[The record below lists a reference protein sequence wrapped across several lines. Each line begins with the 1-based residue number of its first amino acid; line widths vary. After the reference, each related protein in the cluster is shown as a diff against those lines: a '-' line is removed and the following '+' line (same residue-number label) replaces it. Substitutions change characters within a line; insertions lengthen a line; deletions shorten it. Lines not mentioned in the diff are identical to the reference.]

1 MKNYSIK
8 ALREALDTKEVSSVE
23 VLEHFKTEI
32 ETHDQKINSF
42 ITKTYDHA
50 LAQAQKADEAIA
62 KGEQKMLTGIPIA
75 HKDLFCTKGIKTTA
89 ASKMLENFVS
99 PYDATVVEKL
109 DQAGVM
115 VLGKVNMDEFAMGGS
130 NRTSHFGTVHN
141 PWNCDHVAGGSSGG
155 SAAAVSA
162 GFVLAATAS
171 DTGGSTRQPASFC
184 NLTGIKA
191 TYGRISRWG
200 MIPFACSFDQA
211 GVIAKTA
218 EDCAYMFEAMAGHD
232 AKDST
237 SHHVAVPKYSN
248 LLNQS
253 IEGLRIGIPK
263 EFLSKDLDPKIAAV
277 IENALKQYEAM
288 GATLVEVTLPNTDV
302 VVPVYYTI
310 APAEASSNLAC
321 FDGVRYGHRC
331 ENPQDLQD
339 LYMRSRAEGFGEEVK
354 KRIFM
359 GTYALSA
366 SAYDA
371 YYVKAQKVRRL
382 VANDYNSVLSQVDV
396 IMGPTS
402 PDLPFRQD
410 SKGGTNEYLSDIFTV
425 GANLAGLPAMSIPAG
440 FVEGLPVGLQIIG
453 RAFDEGK
460 ILNVAHA
467 YQKETDW
474 HTKLPTLD

>member
-8 ALREALDTKEVSSVE
+8 ELRQALDTKEVSSVE
-23 VLEHFKTEI
+23 VFEHFKTEI
-32 ETHDQKINSF
+32 ETHDAKINSF
-42 ITKTYDHA
+42 ITKTYDQA
-50 LAQAQKADEAIA
+50 LAQAKKADEAIA

-75 HKDLFCTKGIKTTA
+75 HKDLFCTKGVKTTA

-109 DQAGVM
+109 DDAGAM
-115 VLGKVNMDEFAMGGS
+115 VLGKLNMDEFAMGGT

-141 PWNCDHVAGGSSGG
+141 PWNFDHVAGGSSGG
-155 SAAAVSA
+155 SAAAVSS

-218 EDCAYMFEAMAGHD
+218 EDCAYMFESMAGYD

-237 SHHVAVPKYSN
+237 SHHIAVPKYSE

-253 IEGLRIGIPK
+253 VEGLRIGIPK
-263 EFLSKDLDPKIAAV
+263 EFLSPDLDPAIADV
-277 IENALKQYEAM
+277 IQAALKQYEAM

-321 FDGVRYGHRC
+321 YDGVRYGYRC
-331 ENPQDLQD
+331 DNPKDLQD
-339 LYMRSRAEGFGEEVK
+339 LYTRTRAEGFGNEVK

-396 IMGPTS
+396 IMGPTA
-402 PDLPFRQD
+402 PELPFAQD
-410 SKGGTNEYLSDIFTV
+410 SIGSTREYLSDIFTV

-440 FVEGLPVGLQIIG
+440 FVNGLPVGLQIIG

-460 ILNVAHA
+460 ILSVAHA

-474 HTKLPTLD
+474 HTQQPKFD

>member
-8 ALREALDTKEVSSVE
+8 ELRQALDTKEVSSVE

-32 ETHDQKINSF
+32 ETHDHKINSF
-42 ITKTYDHA
+42 ITKTYDVA
-50 LAQAQKADEAIA
+50 LEQAKRADEAIA
-62 KGEQKMLTGIPIA
+62 KGEQSQLTGIPIA
-75 HKDLFCTKGIKTTA
+75 HKDLYCTKGIKTTA

-115 VLGKVNMDEFAMGGS
+115 VLGKVNMDEFAMGGT
-130 NRTSHFGTVHN
+130 NRTSYFGTVHN
-141 PWNCDHVAGGSSGG
+141 PWNVEHVAGGSSGG
-155 SAAAVSA
+155 SAAAVSS

-191 TYGRISRWG
+191 TYGRISRYG

-237 SHHVAVPKYSN
+237 SHHVAVPKYSE

-263 EFLSKDLDPKIAAV
+263 EFLSPDLDPKIAAV
-277 IENALKQYEAM
+277 IETALKQYEAM

-321 FDGVRYGHRC
+321 FDGVRYGYRC
-331 ENPQDLQD
+331 EDPKDLQD
-339 LYMRSRAEGFGEEVK
+339 LYMRTRAEGFGEEVK

-382 VANDYNSVLSQVDV
+382 VANDYNTALSQVDV
-396 IMGPTS
+396 MMGPTT

-410 SKGGTNEYLSDIFTV
+410 STGSSQVYLSDIFTV

-440 FVEGLPVGLQIIG
+440 FVDGLPVGLQIIG
-453 RAFDEGK
+453 RAFDEAK

-474 HTKLPTLD
+474 HTKLPKLD

>member
-8 ALREALDTKEVSSVE
+8 ELRAALDTKEISSVE
-23 VLEHFKTEI
+23 VVKHFSAEIDAHDPKT
-32 ETHDQKINSF
+32 NSF
-42 ITKTYDHA
+42 ITKTFDHA
-50 LAQAQKADEAIA
+50 LGQAKKADEAIA
-62 KGEQKMLTGIPIA
+62 KGEQGMLTGVPIA
-75 HKDLFCTKGIKTTA
+75 HKDLYCTKGIKTTA

-99 PYDATVVEKL
+99 PYDATVVENL
-109 DQAGVM
+109 NEAGTLM
-115 VLGKVNMDEFAMGGS
+115 LGKLNMDEFAMGGT
-130 NRTSHFGTVHN
+130 NRSSYFGTVHN
-141 PWNCDHVAGGSSGG
+141 PWNHDHVAGGSSGG

-191 TYGRISRWG
+191 TYGRISRYG

-218 EDCAYMFEAMAGHD
+218 EDCAYMFEAMASYD

-237 SHHVAVPKYSN
+237 SHHAAVPKYSE

-263 EFLSKDLDPKIAAV
+263 EFLSSDLDPQIAEV

-288 GATLVEVTLPNTDV
+288 GATLIEVSLPNTENV
-302 VVPVYYTI
+302 IPVYYTI

-321 FDGVRYGHRC
+321 FDGIRYGYRC
-331 ENPQDLQD
+331 EDPKDLQD
-339 LYMRSRAEGFGEEVK
+339 LYMRTRAEGFGAEVK
-354 KRIFM
+354 KRILM
-359 GTYALSA
+359 GTFALGA

-382 VANDYNSVLSQVDV
+382 IANDYNSALCQVDV

-402 PDLPFRQD
+402 PNLPFAQD
-410 SKGGTNEYLSDIFTV
+410 STGDTKEYLSDIFTV
-425 GANLAGLPAMSIPAG
+425 GANLAGLPAMSLPAG
-440 FVEGLPVGLQIIG
+440 FVNNLPVGLQIIG
-453 RAFDEGK
+453 RAFDDAK

-467 YQKETDW
+467 YQRETDW
-474 HTKLPTLD
+474 HTMQPKFE